1 MVIQIRE
8 IRVILFKEYLVKD
21 WTSNLFIIGVVSILM
36 VIFLPIPPELLDF
49 LQIINFSVALLIL
62 LLTFC
67 TDKPLRF
74 STFPS
79 IILIATLFRLALN
92 ISATRLILGE
102 GDAGDVIG
110 AIGEF
115 VVSGNYIIGFIV
127 FIILVV
133 VQYVV
138 VTNGAQRVAE
148 VAARFTLDSMPG
160 KQMAIDA
167 DMNMGLIDEQ
177 EAKERRATIEKEAN
191 FYGAMDGAT
200 KFVKGDAIAGII
212 IILIDIVGGV
222 AVGVTQ
228 HGMSWNDAL
237 TLYSLLTVGDGI
249 VTQIP
254 SLIIAV
260 ATGII
265 ITRAATDYELSHE
278 IGKQVASHP
287 RTLIM
292 VTLALCIALSFGVL
306 PTLPLIL
313 AIALFGVGVF
323 WAIKSKEEQNKTASC
338 VQDAKEDLNEIIKVH
353 PIEMM
358 FGSTLNS
365 LMVDG
370 QWQLHSRLEALRTS
384 IAMDFGL
391 IIPDIKI
398 SKGEDVEKDAYEIY
412 IHGARYARGIVR
424 PHKTLAI
431 GKIEHLKNIE
441 GEETKEPA
449 YGLPALWIENGQRS
463 LAQSQSCTLVD
474 AEMVLITHISET
486 LKSQMH
492 EIISRTNVESI
503 LNKVKSSNSSLV
515 DEIISQT
522 MSISDIHQ
530 TLRLLLAEKV
540 SIRPIGLILESCSEN
555 SDLGKN
561 PSALVE
567 RIRERLSL
575 RLCERYLDI
584 EDSLNVITISPIV
597 EARLKATLLSTY
609 ADEPASPSDVE
620 SVIAQLASESETLIS
635 KGLAPVLLC
644 SSTLRLPLRQITER
658 VIPKL
663 VVLSALEV
671 KGVLSVKTVGQV
683 S

>member
-1 MVIQIRE
+1 M
-8 IRVILFKEYLVKD
+8 FKEYLVKD
-21 WTSNLFIIGVVSILM
+21 WTSNLFIIGVVLILT
-36 VIFLPIPPELLDF
+36 VIFLPVPPELLDF

-67 TDKPLRF
+67 TDKPLSF

-102 GDAGDVIG
+102 GDAGEVIG

-177 EAKERRATIEKEAN
+177 EAKDRRATIEKEAN

-287 RTLIM
+287 RTLIL
-292 VTLALCIALSFGVL
+292 VTLALCLALVFGAL
-306 PTLPLIL
+306 PTLPLLL
-313 AIALFGVGVF
+313 AIALFALGAF
-323 WAIKSKEEQNKTASC
+323 WAIRSKEVATQPTDKDQSE
-338 VQDAKEDLNEIIKVH
+338 KEDLKEMIKVR
-353 PIEMM
+353 PIELV
-358 FGSTLNS
+358 FGSTLKS
-365 LMVDG
+365 LKDEG
-370 QWQLHSRLEALRTS
+370 NWNLDARLEALKVS
-384 IAMDFGL
+384 IAKDFGFIL
-391 IIPDIKI
+391 PNIHVTQNEEI
-398 SKGEDVEKDAYEIY
+398 EAEAYEIY
-412 IHGARYARGIVR
+412 IHGARYARGTVR
-424 PHKTLAI
+424 PDKTLAI
-431 GKIEHLKNIE
+431 GQLEHLKNIE

-449 YGLPALWIENGQRS
+449 YGLPALWIDEEQRS
-463 LAQSQSCTLVD
+463 IAQSQSCTLVD
-474 AEMVLITHISET
+474 AEMILFTHISET
-486 LKSQMH
+486 LKLYMH
-492 EIISRTNVESI
+492 EIISRADVESA
-503 LNKVKSSNSSLV
+503 LHHLKADNSSLV
-515 DEIISQT
+515 EELIPQAL
-522 MSISDIHQ
+522 SISDVHQ
-530 TLRLLLAEKV
+530 ILRLLLAEKV
-540 SIRPIGLILESCSEN
+540 SIRHIELILEACSEN
-555 SDLGKN
+555 SDLAKN
-561 PSALVE
+561 PNAIVE
-567 RIRERLSL
+567 KIRERLAL
-575 RLCERYLDI
+575 RLCERYLDSD
-584 EDSLNVITISPIV
+584 DSLNVITISPVV
-597 EARLKATLLSTY
+597 EARLKAALVGPVGD
-609 ADEPASPSDVE
+609 APASPSDVE
-620 SVIAQLASESETLIS
+620 SVISQLVAQSESLIAQ
-635 KGLAPVLLC
+635 GLEPVLLC

-663 VVLSALEV
+663 AVLSALEV
-671 KGVLSVKTVGQV
+671 KGVPAVKTVGQV
-683 S
+683 SA